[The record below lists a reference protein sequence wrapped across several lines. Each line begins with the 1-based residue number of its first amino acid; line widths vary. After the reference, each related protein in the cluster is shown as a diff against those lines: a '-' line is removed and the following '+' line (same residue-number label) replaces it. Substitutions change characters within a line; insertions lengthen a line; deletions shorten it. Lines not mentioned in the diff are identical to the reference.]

1 MFSIFQFRRFKMQN
15 TVVVFLVLVLVAPLA
30 AQPKHEITISGTSF
44 LLNGEPFPY
53 TGISFMN
60 AIYNPAF
67 NKGSPE
73 RREWMKKFQRYGI
86 NVLRIYAQWDGASR
100 GYADACAE
108 CNLFYSDGRLRD
120 AHLAR
125 VKEILADADALG
137 MVIQLEV
144 FHHIP
149 FREGRLGATEAER
162 AKSVEQGLTLLTPEL
177 LPYRNVTFQIYS
189 EMTFRTVD
197 LVKVIKAIDPK
208 RLITSAPGGASVLGS
223 REENEALDFLTPH
236 TSRQSHGRHWEIVPR
251 EIAYLIARYKKPV
264 VDDEPARNGTSNFG
278 GPPDGEVT
286 YPYDQIL
293 QIYQVMQVGGYITYH
308 HDMFQTGYGTP
319 SVPPHGIPD
328 PEFNA
333 YHRFVLEF
341 IAQRER
347 YRPFRDGTPARRV
360 KH

>member
-1 MFSIFQFRRFKMQN
+1 MRN
-15 TVVVFLVLVLVAPLA
+15 LAVLFLLFVLSATAPLA
-30 AQPKHEITISGTSF
+30 AQTKHEITISGTSF

-53 TGISFMN
+53 TGISFFN

-67 NKGSPE
+67 NKSSLE
-73 RREWMKKFQRYGI
+73 RRKWMEKFQRYGI
-86 NVLRIYAQWDGASR
+86 NVLRIYAQWTGSER
-100 GYADACAE
+100 NFVDAGPDS
-108 CNLFYSDGRLRD
+108 NLFYSDGRLRE
-120 AHLAR
+120 ANLAR

-149 FREGRLGATEAER
+149 FRAGSLGATEAER
-162 AKSVEQGLTLLTPEL
+162 AKSVERGLTLLTPEL
-177 LPYRNVTFQIYS
+177 LQYRNVTFQIYS

-197 LVKVIKAIDPK
+197 LVKVVKAIDPK
-208 RLITSAPGGASVLGS
+208 RLVTNAPGGGSVLGS

-236 TSRQSHGRHWEIVPR
+236 TSRQRQGRHWEIVPR

-264 VDDEPARNGTSNFG
+264 VDDEPARNGTSKWG

-293 QIYQVMQVGGYITYH
+293 QIYQVMQVGGYIIYH
-308 HDMFQTGYGTP
+308 HDMFQSGYGTP
-319 SVPPHGIPD
+319 STPPNGIPD
-328 PEFNA
+328 PEFNP

-347 YRPFRDGTPARRV
+347 YRPYRDGTTAERV

>member
-1 MFSIFQFRRFKMQN
+1 MRIFMVP
-15 TVVVFLVLVLVAPLA
+15 VVVFALSSTAPLA
-30 AQPKHEITISGTSF
+30 AQGKHEITISGSSF

-53 TGISFMN
+53 TGMSFMN
-60 AIYNPAF
+60 AIYNPTF
-67 NKGSPE
+67 NKSSRV
-73 RREWMKKFQRYGI
+73 RREWMAKFQRYGI
-86 NVLRIYAQWDGASR
+86 TVLRIYGQWDGTSH
-100 GYADACAE
+100 GYVDTCAE
-108 CNLFYSDGRLRD
+108 CNLFYPDGRLRE

-137 MVIQLEV
+137 MVIQLEIL
-144 FHHIP
+144 HHIP
-149 FREGRLGATEAER
+149 FREGRLGATDAER
-162 AKSVEQGLTLLTPEL
+162 AKSVERAVTLLTPEL

-208 RLITSAPGGASVLGS
+208 RLVTNAPGGASVLGS
-223 REENEALDFLTPH
+223 SEENEALDFLTPH
-236 TSRQSHGRHWEIVPR
+236 TSRQRHGRHWEIVPR

-264 VDDEPARNGTSNFG
+264 VDDEPARNGTTSFG
-278 GPPDGEVT
+278 GPPQGEVT

-293 QIYQVMQVGGYITYH
+293 QIYQVMQVGGYFTYH

-319 SVPPHGIPD
+319 SVPSHGIPD
-328 PEFNA
+328 PEFNP
-333 YHRFVLEF
+333 YHRLVLEF

-347 YRPFRDGTPARRV
+347 YRPYRDGTVTERV